1 MAERSVGRSVG
12 ETTGDEQVGVIGLG
26 IIGSV
31 WAANYAADGLLSASW
46 NRSRKPE
53 VPKAAAD
60 AAAVTRASS
69 VVHIVVSDPA
79 AVEQVLAAI
88 EPELER
94 RHLVIQSTTID
105 PKSATR
111 FAARVKATGAGYVEA
126 PFMGSRPA
134 AEQRKTVFLEGG
146 DAAPVERADRV
157 LAHLSSSRRAV
168 GSEAQAAAL
177 KLSFNVHVAITMQ
190 GMCEGLNFARQAGLK
205 DDDFFQVLSAT
216 ALWSGFHSLKE
227 PKLRA
232 GDYSPQFSVK
242 HMLKDVRL
250 ASELARDG
258 SLPLG
263 NGVRQQLMRAA
274 EAGFSEEDMA
284 SLIKVL

>member
-1 MAERSVGRSVG
+1 MGEQSAGGGVGAEA
-12 ETTGDEQVGVIGLG
+12 GDERVGVIGLG
-26 IIGSV
+26 LIGSV
-31 WAANYAADGLLSASW
+31 WATNYAADGLLSASW

-53 VPKAAAD
+53 VPKGVAD
-60 AAAVTRASS
+60 AAAVARASS

-79 AVEQVLAAI
+79 AVEQVLVAI
-88 EPELER
+88 EPVMSS

-105 PKSATR
+105 PKSAER
-111 FAARVKATGAGYVEA
+111 FAARVKATGASYVEA

-146 DAAPVERADRV
+146 DPAMVARADRV

-168 GSEAQAAAL
+168 GNEAQAAAL

-190 GMCEGLNFARQAGLK
+190 GICEGLNFARQAGLK

-216 ALWSGFHSLKE
+216 ALWSGFHTLKE
-227 PKLRA
+227 PKLRS
-232 GDYSPQFSVK
+232 GEFSPQFSVK

-250 ASELARDG
+250 AAELAREG

-263 NGVRQQLMRAA
+263 NAVRAQLTRAA

>member
-1 MAERSVGRSVG
+1 LEEQA
-12 ETTGDEQVGVIGLG
+12 GDERVGVIGLG

-31 WAANYAADGLLSASW
+31 WAANYAADGLLSATW

-53 VPKAAAD
+53 VPKGVAD
-60 AAAVTRASS
+60 AAAVARASS

-79 AVEQVLAAI
+79 AVEQVVAAI
-88 EPELER
+88 EPVLGPR
-94 RHLVIQSTTID
+94 QLVIQSTTID

-111 FAARVKATGAGYVEA
+111 FAARVKATGAAYVEA

-146 DAAPVERADRV
+146 DASPVARADRV

-190 GMCEGLNFARQAGLK
+190 GICEGLNFARQAGLK

-216 ALWSGFHSLKE
+216 ALWSAFHSAKE

-232 GDYSPQFSVK
+232 GDYAPQFSVK

-250 ASELARDG
+250 ASELAREG

-263 NGVRQQLMRAA
+263 HAVRQQLMRAA

-284 SLIKVL
+284 SLIEVL

>member
-1 MAERSVGRSVG
+1 MAEQSAGGSIG
-12 ETTGDEQVGVIGLG
+12 AKAGDEQVGVVGLG
-26 IIGSV
+26 LIGSV
-31 WAANYAADGLLSASW
+31 WAANYAVDGLLSASW
-46 NRSRKPE
+46 NRSPKPE
-53 VPKAAAD
+53 VPKGVAD
-60 AAAVTRASS
+60 AAAVARASS
-69 VVHIVVSDPA
+69 VVHVVVSDPA
-79 AVEQVLAAI
+79 AVEQVLVAI
-88 EPELER
+88 EPVLGR

-105 PKSATR
+105 PKSAER
-111 FAARVKATGAGYVEA
+111 FAARVKATGASYVEA

-146 DAAPVERADRV
+146 DPAMVARADRV
-157 LAHLSSSRRAV
+157 LAHLSSSRRDV

-190 GMCEGLNFARQAGLK
+190 GICEGLNFARQAGLK

-216 ALWSGFHSLKE
+216 ALWSGFHAVKE
-227 PKLRA
+227 PKLRS
-232 GDYSPQFSVK
+232 GEFSPQFSVK

-250 ASELARDG
+250 AAELAREG

-263 NGVRQQLMRAA
+263 NAVKAQLTRAA

>member
-1 MAERSVGRSVG
+1 MAEHSAGGSVG
-12 ETTGDEQVGVIGLG
+12 TTSGDERVGVIGLG

-31 WAANYAADGLLSASW
+31 WAANYAADGLLAASW
-46 NRSRKPE
+46 NRSRKAE
-53 VPKAAAD
+53 VPKGVDD
-60 AAAVTRASS
+60 AAAVARASS
-69 VVHIVVSDPA
+69 VVHVVVSDPA
-79 AVEQVLAAI
+79 AVEQVLGTI
-88 EPELER
+88 ESALDR

-105 PKSATR
+105 PKSAER
-111 FAARVKATGAGYVEA
+111 FAARVKATGASYVEA

-146 DAAPVERADRV
+146 DAAMVERADRV

-190 GMCEGLNFARQAGLK
+190 GICEGLNFARQAGLK

-216 ALWSGFHSLKE
+216 ALWSPFHALKE

-232 GDYSPQFSVK
+232 GEFAPQFSVK

-250 ASELARDG
+250 ASELGRDG
-258 SLPLG
+258 SLPLAKA
-263 NGVRQQLMRAA
+263 VRQQLVRAA